1 MRKEAPTG
9 FQKGYLVPPKMRKV
23 KGFEG
28 STVNHTKLWV
38 GLLSVGW
45 SGVERGEGFQPGSG
59 VIGRGQ
65 VGVGRTA

>member
-1 MRKEAPTG
+1 
-9 FQKGYLVPPKMRKV
+9 MRKV

-38 GLLSVGW
+38 GLLCMGW